1 MVWRWCSKHNDDLLP
16 APHAVVREAATMDDD
31 DDDDDGKKMDGR
43 SNTDDLRCIM
53 MKGGEGIRRRW
64 IEIDCIYW
72 IVVVLLVA
80 PVPMHRQ

>member
-1 MVWRWCSKHNDDLLP
+1 
-16 APHAVVREAATMDDD
+16 
-31 DDDDDGKKMDGR
+31 
-43 SNTDDLRCIM
+43 M